1 MLGYGGNNS
10 GNPSFVGGGT
20 IKSQPTLYIIEKYYE
35 VKYDYG
41 DAAKDDLSFPAT
53 APAAY
58 ADRIYIDKEDHTY
71 QMPRPIRKGCLFN
84 GWDNRDDWQWGWLAS
99 HGYTSTQEDT
109 RLGSVSRLTE
119 DAYTHTMNFVT
130 MLHKIEESTFS
141 ALRDVTLSAK
151 FIEAGVGGSPSCLTV
166 GFDPKG
172 GTVNGQKANYKVY
185 ITKDVNAWAMANGC
199 IRVYSGLMDMMTDDE
214 VLGVVGHEIGHVALG
229 HSKKAMQTA
238 YTVSA
243 ARDAAGAA
251 GGATVAAL
259 NSSQLGDL
267 TEKFIN
273 AQFSQSQES
282 AADDYSFDQL
292 QAKKLNTRGLVT
304 AFQKLAEL
312 DGGKSDMMSSHPSSA
327 KGAQHIEDRIAKAK

>member
-1 MLGYGGNNS
+1 M
-10 GNPSFVGGGT
+10 
-20 IKSQPTLYIIEKYYE
+20 Q
-35 VKYDYG
+35 
-41 DAAKDDLSFPAT
+41 
-53 APAAY
+53 
-58 ADRIYIDKEDHTY
+58 
-71 QMPRPIRKGCLFN
+71 
-84 GWDNRDDWQWGWLAS
+84 
-99 HGYTSTQEDT
+99 
-109 RLGSVSRLTE
+109 
-119 DAYTHTMNFVT
+119 
-130 MLHKIEESTFS
+130 
-141 ALRDVTLSAK
+141 LRTTLSA
-151 FIEAGVGGSPSCLTV
+151 FALSSAVLLTGCQNMSPDAMLQSGLMAVQAATLSDAEVRSMSDQACAEMDAEANIAGPNSSYSKRLDKIANNLGHQIN
-166 GFDPKG
+166 
-172 GTVNGQKANYKVY
+172 GTPITYKVY
-185 ITKDVNAWAMANGC
+185 QADEVNAWAMANGC
-199 IRVYSGLMDMMTDDE
+199 VRVYSGLMDLMTDNE
-214 VLGVVGHEIGHVALG
+214 VEGVLGHEIGHVALG

-327 KGAQHIEDRIAKAK
+327 KRAQHIEDRIAKAK

>member
-1 MLGYGGNNS
+1 MKTRLS
-10 GNPSFVGGGT
+10 LSALALACA
-20 IKSQPTLYIIEKYYE
+20 TLAGCQNLPQGDLMQHGMMAVKAATLSDAE
-35 VKYDYG
+35 VRQVADQACAES
-41 DAAKDDLSFPAT
+41 DQQNRI
-53 APAAY
+53 APANSKYGQRLDKIAK
-58 ADRIYIDKEDHTY
+58 ALGDQID
-71 QMPRPIRKGCLFN
+71 
-84 GWDNRDDWQWGWLAS
+84 
-99 HGYTSTQEDT
+99 
-109 RLGSVSRLTE
+109 
-119 DAYTHTMNFVT
+119 
-130 MLHKIEESTFS
+130 
-141 ALRDVTLSAK
+141 
-151 FIEAGVGGSPSCLTV
+151 GVPV
-166 GFDPKG
+166 
-172 GTVNGQKANYKVY
+172 NYKVY
-185 ITKDVNAWAMANGC
+185 LTEEVNAWAMANGC

-327 KGAQHIEDRIAKAK
+327 KRAQHIEDRIAKAK